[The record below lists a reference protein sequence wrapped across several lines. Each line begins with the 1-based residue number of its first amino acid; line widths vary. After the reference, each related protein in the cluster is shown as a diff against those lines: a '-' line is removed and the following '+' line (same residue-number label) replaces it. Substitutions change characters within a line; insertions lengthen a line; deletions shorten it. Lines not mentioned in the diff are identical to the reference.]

1 MPKRVLA
8 ASIKHETH
16 AFNRLPTT
24 LAHFRAQQ
32 FAIGDEIRA
41 RYKGVRLE
49 MGGFLDAAE
58 RYGWELHHPV
68 CTFATPGGSVT
79 DEAFEFFLGQLEEG
93 LKRAGRLDGVA
104 LALHGSMVTESH
116 DDAEGEILKRTRAII
131 GKHVPVAVT
140 LDPHSNVTR
149 MMALHADIITA
160 FRTSPHVDQY
170 ETALR
175 ASAILDRT
183 MKGEVRPR
191 VFLARRAALNAFDSA
206 RTYTGRGP
214 MIEALKRADALEK
227 NEAGVLC
234 VSVHSGF
241 SRSDFAEVGPSVAIT
256 GDGDHPKYQALAEE
270 LMEFGWQHRHEQ
282 TEKVVSVEDAIA
294 AARDVKIGDKPL
306 VLGDYGDAPGGGAYG
321 DSTAI
326 LKGLLDAG
334 IRNVAVAAM
343 YDPDSARKARDAGV
357 GATVHLT
364 LGGKHDPQFG
374 GGPIEVDAKVIAVSD
389 GAFVYKGPYGTGTRG
404 SFGDSVAIDIR
415 GIQVILSTL
424 NKGIYDLEQ
433 FRIFGIE
440 PTEKSVL
447 VVKCMQGHHA
457 AFDPIGSKSI
467 DVDSG
472 GLTTIDIKRFPYK
485 KVPRPTWP
493 LDDI

>member
-1 MPKRVLA
+1 MTKRVLA

-32 FAIGDEIRA
+32 YAIGDEIPA
-41 RYKGVRLE
+41 KYKGVRLE
-49 MGGFLDAAE
+49 MGGFLDAAQ
-58 RYGWELHHPV
+58 RYGWELFHPI
-68 CTFATPGGSVT
+68 CTFATPGGVVT
-79 DEAFEFFLGQLEEG
+79 DEAFDFFTGKLVEG
-93 LKRAGRLDGVA
+93 LEAAGKLDGVA
-104 LALHGSMVTESH
+104 LSLHGAMVTESH
-116 DDAEGEILKRTRAII
+116 DDAEGEILRRTRAVV
-131 GKHVPVAVT
+131 GRDVPVCVT

-149 MMALHADIITA
+149 EMARLATSNTS

-175 ASAILDRT
+175 AAAILDRT
-183 MKGEVRPR
+183 MKGEVHPR
-191 VFLARRAALNAFDSA
+191 VYLARRAALNAFDSA
-206 RTYTGRGP
+206 RTYTGHGP
-214 MIEALKRADALEK
+214 MIEALKRASAMEA

-234 VSVHSGF
+234 VSVQSGF
-241 SRSDFAEVGPSVAIT
+241 SRSDFAEVGPSVAVT
-256 GDGDHPKYQALAEE
+256 GDGDHPRYQALAEE
-270 LMEFGWQHRHEQ
+270 LMEFGWQNRRITSEP
-282 TEKVVSVEDAIA
+282 VVGVEAAIQ
-294 AARDVKIGDKPL
+294 AARAHKPGDKPV

-321 DSTAI
+321 DSTVL

-334 IRNVAVAAM
+334 VKNAAVAAM
-343 YDPDSARKARDAGV
+343 FDPECVRIARSAGV
-357 GATVHLT
+357 GHRVHLS
-364 LGGKHDPQFG
+364 LGGKHAPEFG

-389 GAFVYKGPYGTGTRG
+389 GAFVYKGAYGTGTRG
-404 SFGDSVAIDIR
+404 SFGESAAIDID
-415 GIQVILSTL
+415 GVQVILSSL

-433 FRIFGIE
+433 LRIYGIE

-457 AFDPIGSKSI
+457 AFDPISSVSL

-472 GLTTIDIKRFPYK
+472 GLTTVDIKRLPFK
-485 KVPRPTWP
+485 KVPRPVWP

>member
-1 MPKRVLA
+1 MPHRVLA

-16 AFNRLPTT
+16 AFNRLKTT
-24 LAHFRAQQ
+24 LAHFKAQQ
-32 FAIGDEIRA
+32 FALGDEIPRKYA
-41 RYKGVRLE
+41 GVRLE
-49 MGGFLDAAE
+49 IGGFLDAAKT
-58 RYGWELHHPV
+58 YGWELSHPI
-68 CTFATPGGSVT
+68 CTFATPGGTVT
-79 DEAFEFFLGQLEEG
+79 DEAFEFFLGHLTEG
-93 LKRAGRLDGVA
+93 LKNAGRLDGVA

-116 DDAEGEILKRTRAII
+116 DDAEGEILRRTRAVVGPDIPI
-131 GKHVPVAVT
+131 AVT

-149 MMALHADIITA
+149 EMARLASIITA

-175 ASAILDRT
+175 ASAILDRA
-183 MKGEVRPR
+183 MKGEVKPR
-191 VFLARRAALNAFDSA
+191 VYLARRAALNAFDSA
-206 RTYTGRGP
+206 RTYTGKGP
-214 MIEALKRADALEK
+214 MIEALKRADEIERT
-227 NEAGVLC
+227 EAGVLC

-256 GDGDHPKYQALAEE
+256 SDGKARRSREFAEQ
-270 LMEFGWQHRHEQ
+270 LMEFGWQNRRIS
-282 TEKVVSVEDAIA
+282 TEPIASIEEGVA
-294 AARDVKIGDKPL
+294 AALSVKPGDKPL
-306 VLGDYGDAPGGGAYG
+306 ILGDYGDAPGGGAYG
-321 DSTAI
+321 DSTSI
-326 LKGLLDAG
+326 LKALLDAG
-334 IRNVAVAAM
+334 VKNAALAAM
-343 YDPDSARKARDAGV
+343 YDPDSAKTARAAGI
-357 GATVHLT
+357 GANVKLT
-364 LGGKHDPQFG
+364 LGGKHDPDFG
-374 GGPIEVDAKVIAVSD
+374 GGPIEVEAKVTALSD

-404 SFGDSVAIDIR
+404 SFGDSAAVEIG

-457 AFDPIGSKSI
+457 AFDPIGSRSI

-485 KVPRPTWP
+485 KVTRPTWP
-493 LDDI
+493 LDEI

>member
-1 MPKRVLA
+1 MPRRVLA

-24 LAHFRAQQ
+24 LAHFKAQQ
-32 FAIGDEIRA
+32 FALGDEIRA
-41 RYKGVRLE
+41 KYRGVRLE

-58 RYGWELHHPV
+58 KYGWEIHHPV
-68 CTFATPGGSVT
+68 CTFATPGGAVT
-79 DEAFEFFLGQLEEG
+79 DEAFEFFVGRLEEG

-104 LALHGSMVTESH
+104 LALHGSMVTQSH

-131 GKHVPVAVT
+131 GRDVPVAVT

-149 MMALHADIITA
+149 TMALHANIVTA

-175 ASAILDRT
+175 AASILERA

-191 VFLARRAALNAFDSA
+191 VYLARRAALNAFDSA

-214 MIEALKRADALEK
+214 MIEALKRASEM
-227 NEAGVLC
+227 ERTETGTLC

-241 SRSDFAEVGPSVAIT
+241 SRSDFAEVGPSVAVT
-256 GDGDHPKYQALAEE
+256 GDGDHPRYQALAEA
-270 LMEFGWQHRHEQ
+270 LMEFGWQNRRVQ
-282 TEKVVSVEDAIA
+282 TETVVSVADAIA
-294 AARDVKIGDKPL
+294 AARAVRVADKPL
-306 VLGDYGDAPGGGAYG
+306 ILGDYGDAPGGGAYG

-326 LKGLLDAG
+326 LEGLLDAG
-334 IRNVAVAAM
+334 VKNAALAAM
-343 YDPDSARKARDAGV
+343 YDPDSARAARAAGL
-357 GATVHLT
+357 GATVRLS
-364 LGGKHDPQFG
+364 LGGKHDPAFG
-374 GGPIEVDAKVIAVSD
+374 GGPLAVEAKVIALSD
-389 GAFVYKGPYGTGTRG
+389 GNFVYKGPYGTGTRG
-404 SFGDSVAIDIR
+404 SFGESAAVEIR
-415 GIQVILSTL
+415 GVQVILSTL

-440 PTEKSVL
+440 PTDKSVL

-472 GLTTIDIKRFPYK
+472 GLTTIDIRRFPYR
-485 KVPRPTWP
+485 KVPRPVWP
-493 LDDI
+493 LDEI

>member
-1 MPKRVLA
+1 MSKRVLA

-24 LAHFRAQQ
+24 LAHFKAQQ
-32 FAIGDEIRA
+32 FAIGDEIRTK
-41 RYKGVRLE
+41 YKGVRLE
-49 MGGFLDAAE
+49 MGGFLDAAAQ
-58 RYGWELHHPV
+58 YGWDLLHPV

-79 DEAFEFFLGQLEEG
+79 DDAFEFFLGHLEEG
-93 LKRAGRLDGVA
+93 LRRAGRLDGVA
-104 LALHGSMVTESH
+104 LALHGSMVTQSH

-131 GKHVPVAVT
+131 GKEIPVAVT

-149 MMALHADIITA
+149 TMALHANIITA

-175 ASAILDRT
+175 ASAILDRA
-183 MKGEVRPR
+183 MKGEVQPR
-191 VFLARRAALNAFDSA
+191 VYLARRAALNAFDSA
-206 RTYTGRGP
+206 RTYTGHGP
-214 MIEALKRADALEK
+214 MIEALRRASEIEK
-227 NEAGVLC
+227 SENGVLC

-241 SRSDFAEVGPSVAIT
+241 SRSDFAEVGPSVAVT
-256 GDGDHPKYQALAEE
+256 GDGDHPRYQALAEA
-270 LMEFGWQHRHEQ
+270 LMEFGWQNRHTQ
-282 TEKVVSVEDAIA
+282 TEKVMPVDEAIA
-294 AARDVKIGDKPL
+294 IAREVRVGDRPL
-306 VLGDYGDAPGGGAYG
+306 IVGDYGDAPGGGAYG
-321 DSTAI
+321 DSTSI
-326 LKGLLDAG
+326 LKALLDAG
-334 IRNVAVAAM
+334 IKNAALAAM
-343 YDPDSARKARDAGV
+343 YDPESTRKARAAGV
-357 GATVHLT
+357 GSTVKLS
-364 LGGKHDPQFG
+364 LGGKHDPDFG
-374 GGPIEVDAKVIAVSD
+374 GGPIEVEAKVTALSD
-389 GAFVYKGPYGTGTRG
+389 GNFVYKGPYGTGTRG
-404 SFGDSVAIDIR
+404 SFGESAAVDIR

-440 PTEKSVL
+440 PTDKSVL

-457 AFDPIGSKSI
+457 AFDPIGSRSI